1 MGKFWVLVLFL
12 SLWFADDLMATHN
25 RAGEIT
31 VRQTGDLTV
40 EVTVTTYTKTSST
53 QADRD
58 SVEVFW
64 GDGSSEYVFRI
75 NGEGE
80 PLSNNRKLN
89 YYVAS
94 HTYPGRATYT
104 ISMMDPNRNGGIIN
118 VNPPNSEGVPF
129 YLEAT
134 YTFLNPQ
141 FQGYNNTAIL
151 LQPPI
156 DFACVGKRYIH
167 NPSAYDEDG
176 DSLAFEFIVP
186 LQDSGLNVPNYRFP
200 QQVEPGPDN
209 IMTLDPIK
217 GDIVWISPQLA
228 GEYNIAFLVKEY
240 RGGVLISSFVRD
252 MQILVLVCDNS
263 PPEIDAIEEV
273 CLIAGEKLELIINL
287 SDPDTGQLVEVTAS
301 GGPFEIEGNMAQLDA
316 GPGGYQEQPFQAVL
330 TWTPQ
335 CEQIRDQ
342 PYTIIIKAVDNFQD
356 STGLVDLFAIRI
368 RVIGP
373 PPVGLELESVNDAF
387 QLNWDLPYACDAAA
401 DNYFRGFSI
410 WKRTGSNQFE
420 LDSCETGL
428 DGRGYTKIA
437 AN

>member
-1 MGKFWVLVLFL
+1 MGKYRVLVFFL
-12 SLWFADDLMATHN
+12 SLWFSSNLMATHN

-75 NGEGE
+75 NGEGT

-104 ISMMDPNRNGGIIN
+104 ISMMDPNRNGGILN

-129 YLEAT
+129 YIEAT

-167 NPSAYDEDG
+167 NPNAYDADG

-186 LQDSGLNVPNYRFP
+186 LQDSGLNVPNYIFP
-200 QQVEPGPDN
+200 QQIEPGPDN
-209 IMTLDPIK
+209 IMTLDPIT
-217 GDIVWISPQLA
+217 GDLLWISPQIA

-240 RGGVLISSFVRD
+240 RAGVLISSFVRD
-252 MQILVLVCDNS
+252 MQILVLVCENS
-263 PPEIDAIEEV
+263 PPEIDAFEEV
-273 CLIAGEKLELIINL
+273 
-287 SDPDTGQLVEVTAS
+287 LVT
-301 GGPFEIEGNMAQLDA
+301 
-316 GPGGYQEQPFQAVL
+316 
-330 TWTPQ
+330 
-335 CEQIRDQ
+335 
-342 PYTIIIKAVDNFQD
+342 
-356 STGLVDLFAIRI
+356 
-368 RVIGP
+368 
-373 PPVGLELESVNDAF
+373 ES
-387 QLNWDLPYACDAAA
+387 
-401 DNYFRGFSI
+401 
-410 WKRTGSNQFE
+410 E
-420 LDSCETGL
+420 
-428 DGRGYTKIA
+428 
-437 AN
+437 